1 VARRKTEVF
10 GLSFMDC
17 ICCGFGATILLYMV
31 LNSGASRRADNDL
44 APLRAET
51 DRLEQQVLE
60 GQANL
65 VELRNTFEQVRQQ
78 AVTTQ
83 GLSTR
88 LIDVVRQSEE
98 ELATFE
104 RQTIAQREHINK
116 LQADLRSL
124 EEGAKRLSGGVKSR
138 EVPGERVRAF
148 VGDGD
153 RQYLTGLKVGG
164 RRILFLVDASSSMLS
179 DTIVN
184 AVRRSFLADTDRLR
198 ADKWRKAVKAVDW
211 LTTQVP
217 RDAQFQVYAFD
228 TRARAVL
235 SGTEGTWLSA
245 KDGKSLD
252 KAVATLRGT
261 GPKGGTSLEAA
272 FAAAAALNP
281 APDNILLVT
290 DGLPTQGLTPPR
302 GATISGRDRLRLF
315 DRAARAL
322 PRGVPVNV
330 LLFPMEGDPMAAPAF
345 WKLAIAT
352 RGSFMTPS
360 RDWP

>member
-1 VARRKTEVF
+1 MF

-31 LNSGASRRADNDL
+31 LNSGARDRADREL
-44 APLRAET
+44 SPLKAET

-65 VELRNTFEQVRQQ
+65 VELRNTFEQIREQS
-78 AVTTQ
+78 ATAQ

-88 LIDVVRQSEE
+88 LIDVVHQSRE

-104 RQTIAQREHINK
+104 NQTIAQREHINK

-124 EEGAKRLSGGVKSR
+124 EEGAKRLSGGIKSR
-138 EVPGERVRAF
+138 EVPGDKVRSF

-164 RRILFLVDASSSMLS
+164 KRILFLVDGSASMLS

-184 AVRRSFLADTDRLR
+184 AVRRRLLPAADRLR
-198 ADKWRKAVKAVDW
+198 ADKWRKAVRTADW
-211 LTTQVP
+211 LTTQAP
-217 RDAQFQVYAFD
+217 RDAQVQIYVFNTA
-228 TRARAVL
+228 ARPAV
-235 SGTEGTWLSA
+235 EGT
-245 KDGKSLD
+245 DGKWLPARD
-252 KAVATLRGT
+252 PKVNQAIANLRGT
-261 GPKGGTSLEAA
+261 APEGGTSLEAA
-272 FAAAAALNP
+272 FAAAAAMKP
-281 APDNILLVT
+281 PPDNIVLLT
-290 DGLPTQGLTPPR
+290 DGLPTQGTAPPR
-302 GATISGRDRLRLF
+302 ERTVSGKERLRLF
-315 DRAARAL
+315 DRAIRAL
-322 PRGVPVNV
+322 PGGVPVNII
-330 LLFPMEGDPMAAPAF
+330 LYPMEGDPMAAPAF

-352 RGSFMTPS
+352 QGSFMTPS